1 MFWQDFHRLL
11 SLWFALAQSQS
22 FDIQKLVYNNI
33 RASPKV
39 PLTRGVVMILLQ
51 EVLWVPILIQRQVNA
66 EWEENIHTSLNYTK
80 L

>member
-22 FDIQKLVYNNI
+22 FGKQKLVYNNI
-33 RASPKV
+33 KASPKV

-51 EVLWVPILIQRQVNA
+51 EVL
-66 EWEENIHTSLNYTK
+66 
-80 L
+80 